1 MIVDNTFYTH
11 CSKPESPGHRPSTC
25 TCAVA
30 TWERDF
36 ATDMSPEWFSRSVF
50 NGQLT
55 VPFGR
60 DNVFGAEGSFYYTD
74 AAQLQGEVNITYA
87 LNHVRRTDT
96 GWDLHNI
103 TITFMR
109 DEVPVALFYEELS
122 IFPKIN
128 QQVYHGQ
135 GNWTVT
141 LIWPAIGVLNTS
153 VSAYLLLRPP
163 TIFFA
168 DFSGLVASK
177 LGKRFK
183 VLDINF
189 SDSSMPGW
197 HNFTV
202 NPEGL
207 FAFEQLNLLEGKS
220 DFELQVNQFTIRC
233 IFATSNRVI
242 ARFEVARVVSPLDKV
257 ALANIRGSGVWSD
270 EP

>member
-1 MIVDNTFYTH
+1 M
-11 CSKPESPGHRPSTC
+11 
-25 TCAVA
+25 AM
-30 TWERDF
+30 WERDF
-36 ATDMSPEWFSRSVF
+36 ATDISAEWFSRSVF

-60 DNVFGAEGSFYYTD
+60 NNVFGAEGSFYYTD
-74 AAQLQGEVNITYA
+74 ATPLQGEVDITYA

-96 GWDLHNI
+96 EWELHNI
-103 TITFMR
+103 TVTFMR
-109 DEVPVALFYEELS
+109 DEVPLALYYEELS
-122 IFPKIN
+122 ISSKIN

-135 GNWTVT
+135 GNWTIT
-141 LIWPAIGVLNTS
+141 PIWPAVGVLDTS
-153 VSAYLLLRPP
+153 VPAYLLLRPP
-163 TIFFA
+163 TIRFA

-183 VLDINF
+183 MLAINF
-189 SDSSMPGW
+189 SASSMPGW

-207 FAFEQLNLLEGKS
+207 FDFEQLSLLKGKS

-233 IFATSNRVI
+233 MFATSNRVI

-257 ALANIRGSGVWSD
+257 ALANIRGSGVWLD